1 MSNGSDW
8 APFLQVCAFWVT
20 GFVTELQYN
29 FILSL
34 PITIQLLFAL
44 QLSPG
49 RLLWWQHAGWHVL
62 QHLWLREW
70 CLLSPAHNSFWR
82 NLQDPCYFWAP
93 LSKIWL
99 EMGNK
104 LKHKDDKMG
113 SPWDHMKLPPPGNM
127 SKTYLKLGDGV
138 WCVRKRSSFTWQ
150 SQSMGRAIQ
159 PSPRRILLDHP
170 HSHKTHSHPQLKAL
184 SCVYDGP
191 ALKAK
196 DPGNAES
203 RACHLPPSLMHHTL
217 LRNEGSEF
225 LEIEWKEI

>member
-1 MSNGSDW
+1 MQKHGVCSAAPNLSPWPYAASTVQLPGTWIRAIWCRLVSNRSDW
-8 APFLQVCAFWVT
+8 APFLQVCVFWVT

-44 QLSPG
+44 QLSTG

-70 CLLSPAHNSFWR
+70 CLLSPAHNFFWR
-82 NLQDPCYFWAP
+82 NLQDPCYFWTP
-93 LSKIWL
+93 FSKIWL
-99 EMGNK
+99 KMGNK

-150 SQSMGRAIQ
+150 SQSMGRAIRPPPQ
-159 PSPRRILLDHP
+159 PQNPFPPPVKSSFLCLWW
-170 HSHKTHSHPQLKAL
+170 
-184 SCVYDGP
+184 
-191 ALKAK
+191 
-196 DPGNAES
+196 
-203 RACHLPPSLMHHTL
+203 ACT
-217 LRNEGSEF
+217 EG
-225 LEIEWKEI
+225 